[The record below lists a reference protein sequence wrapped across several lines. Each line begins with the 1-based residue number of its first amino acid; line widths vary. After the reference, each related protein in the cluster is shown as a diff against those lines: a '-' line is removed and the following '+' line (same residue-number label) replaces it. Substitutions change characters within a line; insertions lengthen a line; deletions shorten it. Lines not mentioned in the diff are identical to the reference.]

1 MMSVISG
8 HDASKKL
15 NLLFQKRSA
24 EGQQKYLN
32 NVLAFIC
39 MIVAFIGIR
48 PPREFQSVPR
58 AKLYLG
64 PL

>member
-39 MIVAFIGIR
+39 MIVAFIKEICSFLR
-48 PPREFQSVPR
+48 
-58 AKLYLG
+58 
-64 PL
+64 